1 MTTRQL
7 TPYRGFLPLSSL
19 RSEVDRLLESFA
31 RQMDLEPLFM
41 AGMPL
46 YSPTLDLVE
55 NSKGRTV
62 TAELP
67 GLEQKDVEVDL
78 TADSLVLKGEKT
90 QEKEEKG
97 DSFYRK
103 ERKFGSFRREILS
116 PGRSTPPR
124 SRPTRRSRT
133 GSSRSGFRSRKASSP
148 SPRGFPSPPPESR
161 ATVQPGPGAAQA
173 GQAGVRWL
181 LSRCRDPHLPV
192 ASRSPSPSRRRALLR
207 HRAARGRLP

>member
-103 ERKFGSFRREILS
+103 ERKFGSFRREIPL
-116 PGRSTPPR
+116 PWEIDAAKV
-124 SRPTRRSRT
+124 
-133 GSSRSGFRSRKASSP
+133 KAD
-148 SPRGFPSPPPESR
+148 
-161 ATVQPGPGAAQA
+161 ATFKD
-173 GQAGVRWL
+173 GVLTVRV
-181 LSRCRDPHLPV
+181 PKPKGVKPV
-192 ASRSPSPSRRRALLR
+192 AKRIPVT
-207 HRAARGRLP
+207 AA